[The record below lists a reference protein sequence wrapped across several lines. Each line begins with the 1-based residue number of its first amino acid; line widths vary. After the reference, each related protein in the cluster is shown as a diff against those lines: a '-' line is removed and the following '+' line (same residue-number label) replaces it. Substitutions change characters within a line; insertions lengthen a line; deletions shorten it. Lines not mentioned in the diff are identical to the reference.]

1 MARTFQDVIKQYDG
15 VVKGIDAKA
24 RGDRERAYGGSV
36 RAGKGALVEAIARDL
51 VRLAWESAGGDSD
64 RLSFGHKTLKVPLNR
79 DYLDRIEIREVAD
92 YIREHIDEY
101 TYGIR
106 IDVPVLIDES
116 LVIGIECKAYT
127 ENAMLKRILV
137 DFTLLRQIFPQIA
150 CVLLQLESQL
160 TGDYSQPDK
169 PIVYGSRSTH
179 TLLSHFDIDITT
191 LLEGERRV
199 DRPIHLKEYFKPLSK
214 DNLQIAVTVLQDLL
228 RRYVKN
234 R

>member
-15 VVKGIDAKA
+15 VVKKIDAKA
-24 RGDRERAYGGSV
+24 HGDRERAYGGSV

-51 VRLAWESAGGDSD
+51 VSIAWESAGGASE
-64 RLSFGHKTLKVPLNR
+64 RLSFGHQTLKIPLNR
-79 DYLDRIEIREVAD
+79 DYLDRIESREVAD
-92 YIREHIDEY
+92 YIRGHIDEY

-106 IDVPVLIDES
+106 IDVPVLIDEN
-116 LVIGIECKAYT
+116 LAMGIECKAFT

-137 DFTLLRQIFPQIA
+137 DFTLVRQIFPHIA

-169 PIVYGSRSTH
+169 PVLYGSRPTH
-179 TLLSHFDIDITT
+179 TLLSHFDLDLNIIT

-199 DRPIHLKEYFKPLSK
+199 DRPIHLKKYFKPLSEG
-214 DNLQIAVTVLQDLL
+214 NLQIEVEVLQDLL
-228 RRYVKN
+228 RR
-234 R
+234 